1 MKIALVTSKVL
12 KGDGQGRVN
21 YEIAR
26 AVLRRGHQVVLVA
39 SQIAAE
45 LDAHPSV
52 SWVRIPEARLPTR
65 LLRDQI
71 FAWQSFRWLRRH
83 SHQFDVVHVNG
94 FITWAASDVNVA
106 HFVHSSWL
114 RSPVHTARL
123 RRDPYG
129 LYQYLYSVLNA
140 RWEKQAFRKARVV
153 VAVSEKIRKE
163 LAAIGVP
170 DGQIHVIPNGV
181 DLREFSPGAADREM
195 LGLPVGVPLALFVGE
210 IRTPRKNLDTVLRAL
225 VDVPELHL
233 AVAGSVAASPYP
245 SMASQLGLSDRVRFL
260 GYRED
265 ASELMRAADLFV
277 FLSRYEAHPLVV
289 LEAMASGLPAIT
301 ATTAGAAELVDEECG
316 ILFDNSEDAEALAVA
331 LRSFVQSPENLKSM
345 GRAARAVA
353 EQYSWQRMSESYLRL
368 YEDVVNQKE
377 SVQARG
383 TAARH
388 ATR

>member
-1 MKIALVTSKVL
+1 VRIALVTHKVL

-39 SQIAAE
+39 SQIAPE

-52 SWVRIPEARLPTR
+52 SWVRIPVAHWPTE
-65 LLRDQI
+65 LLRNQI
-71 FAWQSFRWLRRH
+71 FAWHSFRWLRTH

-94 FITWAASDVNVA
+94 FITWAASDVNAA

-129 LYQYLYSVLNA
+129 LYQYLYTVLNA
-140 RWEKQAFRKARVV
+140 RWEKQAFRQARVV

-163 LAAIGVP
+163 VAAIGVP

-181 DLREFSPGAADREM
+181 DLREFTPGAADREK

-225 VDVPELHL
+225 ADVPELHL

-245 SMASQLGLSDRVRFL
+245 PMASQLGLSDRVRFL

-289 LEAMASGLPAIT
+289 LEAMASGLPVIT

-316 ILFDNSEDAEALAVA
+316 ILFDNPEDAEALAVA
-331 LRSFVQSPENLKSM
+331 LRSFVRSPANLKSM

-377 SVQARG
+377 SVQASG